1 MKYVSKNIEQLIN
14 SNIKIKIRNL
24 KFCGKI
30 YDKFGVVKL
39 FFRDEKFNFYILQY
53 DTFNNEFISFL
64 KVEYIRNFD
73 DVINYKMDNFDFLTI
88 EYEKTKMNFKI
99 LNGIS
104 KSLFSK
110 FIFIYKYY
118 DYSKK
123 TYVNINK
130 NINNGS
136 TKMPNN
142 LQVYLKL
149 DSEQFLNII

>member
-1 MKYVSKNIEQLIN
+1 
-14 SNIKIKIRNL
+14 
-24 KFCGKI
+24 
-30 YDKFGVVKL
+30 
-39 FFRDEKFNFYILQY
+39 
-53 DTFNNEFISFL
+53 
-64 KVEYIRNFD
+64 
-73 DVINYKMDNFDFLTI
+73 MDNFNFVTI